1 MTVGKR
7 YIGIRVS
14 KLPYG
19 DAAAEMRDEYSKW
32 LPMGPAAL
40 HILLAL
46 AAEPLHGYGIMQE
59 IARQSGGKYRI
70 GPGTLYD
77 NLKKLMSDGLVEES
91 GRGASISARAVRNG
105 DAGTTQGSDR
115 ARRYYRLSGLGRGV
129 LAAEVTRLQGVV
141 REARGRLR
149 GLKPRRA

>member
-1 MTVGKR
+1 
-7 YIGIRVS
+7 
-14 KLPYG
+14 
-19 DAAAEMRDEYSKW
+19 MRDEYSKW

-59 IARQSGGKYRI
+59 IARQSDGKYKI

-77 NLKKLMSDGLVEES
+77 NLKKLMNDGLVEES
-91 GRGASISARAVRNG
+91 GRGASVPAKTVG
-105 DAGTTQGSDR
+105 GAGEQEKRPTLKNRGWGTRLVGR
-115 ARRYYRLSGLGRGV
+115 RGERVKRYYRLSGFGRGV

-141 REARGRLR
+141 REASARLR
-149 GLKPRRA
+149 GLKPKRV

>member
-1 MTVGKR
+1 
-7 YIGIRVS
+7 
-14 KLPYG
+14 
-19 DAAAEMRDEYSKW
+19 MRDEYSRW

-59 IARQSGGKYRI
+59 VARQSDGKYKI

-77 NLKKLMSDGLVEES
+77 NLKKLMNDGLVEES
-91 GRGASISARAVRNG
+91 GRGASVQARTVEGVGEQDRRPTRKNQGWGTRRAVRSG
-105 DAGTTQGSDR
+105 ER
-115 ARRYYRLSGLGRGV
+115 VKRYYRLSGLGRGV

-141 REARGRLR
+141 REAQARLR
-149 GLKPRRA
+149 GLKPRRV